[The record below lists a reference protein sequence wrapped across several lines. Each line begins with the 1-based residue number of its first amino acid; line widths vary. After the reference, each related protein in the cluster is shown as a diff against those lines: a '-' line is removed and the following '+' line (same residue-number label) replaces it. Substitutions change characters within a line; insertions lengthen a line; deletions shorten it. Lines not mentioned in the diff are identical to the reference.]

1 MEKLEILL
9 ENHRDIVMEF
19 IDNLYNQKYPK
30 VKKSKTICHFK
41 SLGNTYNSD
50 IFVRNYIDF
59 MNHVSMLVSYSDLK
73 LYLPN
78 YISKGKSD
86 FSETC
91 NNKNQAV
98 KLKSGMYLK
107 TYSPT
112 SIKMD
117 HIKKICSELL
127 NCELNFIK

>member
-19 IDNLYNQKYPK
+19 IDNLYNEKYPK

-41 SLGNTYNSD
+41 ALGNTYNSD

-73 LYLPN
+73 LHL
-78 YISKGKSD
+78 SKYVTDNKSN

-91 NNKNQAV
+91 NIKNQVV